1 MTSFIE
7 TANSRETSPEIM
19 EAILAVAGGDEKRA
33 KMIWEDGGSEEE
45 LIAIWERVTN
55 NGLHD
60 ATDFFWGSEGSRWA
74 NGILA
79 KGN

>member
-1 MTSFIE
+1 M
-7 TANSRETSPEIM
+7 
-19 EAILAVAGGDEKRA
+19 
-33 KMIWEDGGSEEE
+33 
-45 LIAIWERVTN
+45 IAIWERVTN
-55 NGLHD
+55 NGLRD